1 MSMDQM
7 REFLSGT
14 LLYVQQEQLCA
25 DRSLWEVVQ
34 RCVQLLEDRGLITVT
49 EHSQSHPLQVTK
61 LGRATYKGGCPSY
74 LSSLGAIQKK

>member
-1 MSMDQM
+1 MDQM
-7 REFLSGT
+7 REFLNGT

-49 EHSQSHPLQVTK
+49 EHSQGHPLQVTK
-61 LGRATYKGGCPSY
+61 LGRATYKGGSPLY
-74 LSSLGAIQKK
+74 L